1 MASSE
6 LASAFLTDWHRIV
19 AEQDLEGLREILA
32 EDVSIGAPPY
42 WQRLE
47 GRNLVH
53 HLLGLIIQTIEG
65 FIYHRE
71 WQQGGELALEFT
83 GRVEGLDLQGIDLIS
98 LDTEGSIARLDVL
111 IRPVNAVNALMG
123 VITPKV
129 AKFLAEHG

>member
-1 MASSE
+1 MGSSE

-19 AEQDLEGLREILA
+19 AERDLEGLREMLA

-53 HLLGLIIQTIEG
+53 HLLGLIIQTIEA
-65 FIYHRE
+65 FAYHRE
-71 WQQGGELALEFT
+71 WQQDGELALEFT

-98 LDTEGSIARLDVL
+98 LDSDGKITRLDVL
-111 IRPVNAVNALMG
+111 IRPVNAVNALLG
-123 VITPKV
+123 VITPQV
-129 AKFLAEHG
+129 AKFLAERE

>member
-1 MASSE
+1 MGSSE

-19 AEQDLEGLREILA
+19 AERDLEGLGEMLA

-47 GRNLVH
+47 GRHLVH
-53 HLLGLIIQTIEG
+53 HLHGLIIQTIEG
-65 FIYHRE
+65 FLYHRE
-71 WQQGGELALEFT
+71 WQRGGELALEFT

-123 VITPKV
+123 IITPQV
-129 AKFLAEHG
+129 ATFLAEQD

>member
-1 MASSE
+1 MGSSE

-19 AEQDLEGLREILA
+19 AERDLEGLREMLA

-65 FIYHRE
+65 FAYHRE
-71 WQQGGELALEFT
+71 WQQDGELALEFT

-98 LDTEGSIARLDVL
+98 LDSDGKITRLDVL
-111 IRPVNAVNALMG
+111 IRPVNAVNALLG
-123 VITPKV
+123 VITPQV
-129 AKFLAEHG
+129 AKFLAERE